1 MSNILIFLLIVVLG
15 TALGLGAHYLVHG
28 RRAAKQ
34 AVLPEEAAAQEAAA
48 AREKLQAQMA
58 GAFEHEKEAA
68 ADVSAIPEQD
78 LQRIEAAFAKFKEAV
93 EGWEAKLKQAEFT
106 PEEVHAIEVEQR
118 KFHMYVDKVFYEKQQ
133 AAVASDEWRQWTD
146 AFGGLFERHA
156 ALIAVPEEE
165 IEEEDDED
173 EEPLFAPLKPA
184 EEKTAEPEEAAEN
197 TNGEVETAV
206 SGVDDTGSTSESA
219 QPEQAEVAEEK
230 QTNTAATAEAEK
242 KTAEKTENAAVNAET
257 DDREPTGA
265 STGRPSEIMADAQI
279 FSPEFLRESTPYPLE
294 EQGLKGK
301 ERDLYE
307 YAHRRNLSKRE
318 AGDRYER
325 YIGYLYER
333 AGWPVEY
340 YGLTEGVANSNRG
353 IDLICYGADATHFV
367 QTKHWTEGVV
377 AKTNIRNVID
387 RVAKNAQQL
396 AEKRPVSGKIVP
408 VLVVKPELAAEY
420 FDYAAEQG
428 VRLFHDVSVQLY
440 PQVKCTTGKR
450 GSRKYFVPFL
460 KEKTAEK
467 VQETLDGAWEPYD
480 LVRMD
485 TASGDVHV
493 HTLAEAEALGYKYST
508 RP

>member
-1 MSNILIFLLIVVLG
+1 MSNVLIFLLIIVLG

-34 AVLPEEAAAQEAAA
+34 AVPQEEAAAQEAAA

-93 EGWEAKLKQAEFT
+93 EGWEAKLQQAEFT

-133 AAVASDEWRQWTD
+133 AAVASDEWRKWTD

-156 ALIAVPEEE
+156 ALIALPEPE

-173 EEPLFAPLKPA
+173 EAPLFAPLTPQTEA
-184 EEKTAEPEEAAEN
+184 ADTAEANQAAQETAAASESETEPAAE
-197 TNGEVETAV
+197 
-206 SGVDDTGSTSESA
+206 SES
-219 QPEQAEVAEEK
+219 EH
-230 QTNTAATAEAEK
+230 TAASANTGEPHHIQTASTDAEK
-242 KTAEKTENAAVNAET
+242 KTAEKTESAAVNAET
-257 DDREPTGA
+257 EQREPAGA

-279 FSPEFLRESTPYPLE
+279 FSPEFLRESTPYPLD

-396 AEKRPVSGKIVP
+396 AEKRPVSGRIVP

-467 VQETLDGAWEPYD
+467 VQEMLEGAWEPYD

>member
-1 MSNILIFLLIVVLG
+1 MSNILIFLLIIVLG

-48 AREKLQAQMA
+48 AREKLQAQVA

-93 EGWEAKLKQAEFT
+93 EGWEAKLQQAEFT

-165 IEEEDDED
+165 IEAEDDED
-173 EEPLFAPLKPA
+173 EEPLFAPLKPQ
-184 EEKTAEPEEAAEN
+184 TEA
-197 TNGEVETAV
+197 VETLEAN
-206 SGVDDTGSTSESA
+206 
-219 QPEQAEVAEEK
+219 QAAKEGAVAETVSEAESDSVAAADSPSEANNI
-230 QTNTAATAEAEK
+230 QTATAEAEK
-242 KTAEKTENAAVNAET
+242 KTVEKTENADVNAENN
-257 DDREPTGA
+257 DRGHTGA
-265 STGRPSEIMADAQI
+265 SAGRPSEIMADARI

-294 EQGLKGK
+294 EHGLKGK

-307 YAHRRNLSKRE
+307 YVHRRNLSKRE

-396 AEKRPVSGKIVP
+396 AEKRTLSGKVVP
-408 VLVVKPELAAEY
+408 VLVVKPELDAEY

-485 TASGDVHV
+485 TASGDVFV